1 MHILWYPYCSSFLST
16 FLWFLYTV
24 SSYKHQNMSWDLESY
39 SDPQLLVNWVNTQTF
54 GLDQTHL
61 SMIRLFWDVYFIWIC
76 WNLPC
81 WSLFLRKNVPVFCF
95 VSGGGGGGGVE
106 AQEDVYRQC
115 SFSAATLGSEQDWPV
130 VGKHMPCGK
139 GILVFYDN
147 AHYMIIWSDKWSN
160 GTIGQDW
167 KEVQVVEFRNS
178 GIEIKQL

>member
-1 MHILWYPYCSSFLST
+1 MRPG
-16 FLWFLYTV
+16 
-24 SSYKHQNMSWDLESY
+24 K
-39 SDPQLLVNWVNTQTF
+39 
-54 GLDQTHL
+54 
-61 SMIRLFWDVYFIWIC
+61 LFWSPAACQLGQHTNFWVGPNSLKHDQVILRCLFHL
-76 WNLPC
+76 NLLKFAMLKSLSQKKCPC
-81 WSLFLRKNVPVFCF
+81 VLLCF
-95 VSGGGGGGGVE
+95 WGGGVE